1 MKERDAQDLRSELLE
16 HADETRRL
24 IARFADDSEA
34 WRGKALLACLKNDQ
48 AILEALAVLLARP
61 ARAEVVEV
69 EELQIVET
77 VVTTTTPTTPSL
89 PDSTVEGPEARAI
102 IEEFDNRD
110 HAYDRGLEKLNSWL
124 AGGRGALPFQKRDM
138 HAYLNRGANSEAM
151 IARIETELMG
161 REGFTRRLGLLK
173 VDGLEG
179 DILVY
184 EKGGA

>member
-1 MKERDAQDLRSELLE
+1 
-16 HADETRRL
+16 
-24 IARFADDSEA
+24 
-34 WRGKALLACLKNDQ
+34 
-48 AILEALAVLLARP
+48 
-61 ARAEVVEV
+61 
-69 EELQIVET
+69 
-77 VVTTTTPTTPSL
+77 
-89 PDSTVEGPEARAI
+89 
-102 IEEFDNRD
+102 
-110 HAYDRGLEKLNSWL
+110 
-124 AGGRGALPFQKRDM
+124 M